1 MCPAIFTGSF
11 TVVGIVQHMS
21 VGPETEDESEVKQP
35 GGGCRFAAGLSD
47 QSDNG
52 IVRAQGKVATVFKSP
67 PNGGNYAVSLGIVI
81 VNQVLVVF

>member
-21 VGPETEDESEVKQP
+21 VGPETEDESEVTQP

-47 QSDNG
+47 QSHNG
-52 IVRAQGKVATVFKSP
+52 IVRAQGKVATVFKSTRTVETTLS
-67 PNGGNYAVSLGIVI
+67 AWESS
-81 VNQVLVVF
+81 